1 MFGLGYKNFL
11 LVVYRV
17 SASGQ
22 NNKCLVWVTRTFFV
36 GSHDTVVSLI
46 LVGINFR
53 GLEENEMLVDFLYHC
68 FDIC

>member
-11 LVVYRV
+11 LVVYKV

-22 NNKCLVWVTRTFFV
+22 NSKCLVWVTQTFFV
-36 GSHDTVVSLI
+36 SSHDTVVSLI